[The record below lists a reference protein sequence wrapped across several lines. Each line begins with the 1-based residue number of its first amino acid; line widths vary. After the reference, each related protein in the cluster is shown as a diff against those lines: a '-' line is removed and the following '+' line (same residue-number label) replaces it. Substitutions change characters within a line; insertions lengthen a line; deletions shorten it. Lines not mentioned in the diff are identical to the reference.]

1 MKQRNYLFGLVIIGI
16 LYFIFGFV
24 TWLNGTLIPFLKV
37 ACELSDFTAYLVTFA
52 FYISYFVWALP
63 SSWIL
68 RKTGFKNG
76 IAVGLFVMAA
86 GAALFIPAAYSRSY
100 LLFLVALF
108 ILGSGLALMQTAVN
122 PYVTILGPI
131 ESAAKRISIMGI
143 CNKVAGVLAPI
154 ILGAIL
160 LSGIEPM
167 MADIAAAAS
176 AEDKAL
182 LLDTLS
188 QRLVTPYTVMM
199 VILILLGILVCFTHL
214 PEVKDEEEVG
224 TTAQKSIWKYPY
236 LWFGVVAM
244 FFYVGVEVIAGDTI
258 IQYGMSLSI
267 EQESA
272 KYFTSLTLISMV
284 VGYFIG
290 VALIPRFINQR
301 QALVG
306 CSVLGILLTVVAVL
320 MPRDL
325 YFSFPFIDLA
335 TFTAIDMVIPYTVF
349 FVALLGVANS
359 LVWPAIWPLSLDGL
373 GSHTKTA
380 SALIIMSIAGG
391 ALLPLA
397 YGKLAEGM
405 GTQQAYWI
413 ALPCYLVILAFAI
426 WGCKWGKGDKTLDGQ
441 R

>member
-1 MKQRNYLFGLVIIGI
+1 MNRRNYLFGLIIIGI

-68 RKTGFKNG
+68 KKTGFKNG
-76 IAVGLFVMAA
+76 IAVGLFVMAV
-86 GAALFIPAAYSRSY
+86 GALLFIPAAYSRSY
-100 LLFLVALF
+100 LMFLVALF

-167 MADIAAAAS
+167 MQEINAATS
-176 AEDKAL
+176 VEDKEIL
-182 LLDTLS
+182 LNTLS
-188 QRLVTPYTVMM
+188 LRLVMPYTVMM
-199 VILILLGILVCFTHL
+199 IILILLGILVCFTHL
-214 PEVKDEEEVG
+214 PEVKDEEE
-224 TTAQKSIWKYPY
+224 THDKATKSIWKYPY

-244 FFYVGVEVIAGDTI
+244 FFYVGIEVIAGDTI
-258 IQYGMSLSI
+258 IQYGMSLNI

-284 VGYFIG
+284 VGYFVG
-290 VALIPRFINQR
+290 VVLIPKYINQR
-301 QALVG
+301 QALIG
-306 CSVLGILLTVVAVL
+306 CSVLGIILMLAAVFT
-320 MPRDL
+320 PGHRC
-325 YFSFPFIDLA
+325 FSFPFIDL
-335 TFTAIDMVIPYTVF
+335 TTLSPIQMVIPYTVF

-359 LVWPAIWPLSLDGL
+359 LVWPSIWPLSLDGL
-373 GSHTKTA
+373 GAHTKTG
-380 SALIIMSIAGG
+380 SALLIMSIAGG
-391 ALLPLA
+391 ALLPLV
-397 YGKLAEGM
+397 YGKIAESV

-413 ALPCYLVILAFAI
+413 ALPCYLVILLFAVF
-426 WGCKWGKGDKTLDGQ
+426 GCKMGKEK
-441 R
+441 

>member
-1 MKQRNYLFGLVIIGI
+1 MNRRNYLFGLIIIGI

-68 RKTGFKNG
+68 KKTGFKNG
-76 IAVGLFVMAA
+76 IAVGLFVMAV
-86 GAALFIPAAYSRSY
+86 GALLFIPAAYSRSY
-100 LLFLVALF
+100 LMFLVALF

-167 MADIAAAAS
+167 MQEINAATS
-176 AEDKAL
+176 VEDKEIL
-182 LLDTLS
+182 LNTLS
-188 QRLVTPYTVMM
+188 LRLVMPYTVMM
-199 VILILLGILVCFTHL
+199 IILILLGILVCFTHL
-214 PEVKDEEEVG
+214 PEVKDEEE
-224 TTAQKSIWKYPY
+224 THDKATKSIWKFPY

-244 FFYVGVEVIAGDTI
+244 FFYVGIEVIAGDTI
-258 IQYGMSLSI
+258 IQYGMSLNI

-284 VGYFIG
+284 VGYFVG
-290 VALIPRFINQR
+290 VVLIPKYINQR
-301 QALVG
+301 QALIG
-306 CSVLGILLTVVAVL
+306 CSVLGIILMLAAVFTPGHL
-320 MPRDL
+320 C
-325 YFSFPFIDLA
+325 FSFPFIDL
-335 TFTAIDMVIPYTVF
+335 TTLSPIQMVIPYTVF

-359 LVWPAIWPLSLDGL
+359 LVWPSIWPLSLDGL
-373 GSHTKTA
+373 GAHTKTG
-380 SALIIMSIAGG
+380 SALLIMSIAGG
-391 ALLPLA
+391 ALLPLV
-397 YGKLAEGM
+397 YGKIAESV

-413 ALPCYLVILAFAI
+413 ALPCYLVILLFAVF
-426 WGCKWGKGDKTLDGQ
+426 GCKMGKEK
-441 R
+441 